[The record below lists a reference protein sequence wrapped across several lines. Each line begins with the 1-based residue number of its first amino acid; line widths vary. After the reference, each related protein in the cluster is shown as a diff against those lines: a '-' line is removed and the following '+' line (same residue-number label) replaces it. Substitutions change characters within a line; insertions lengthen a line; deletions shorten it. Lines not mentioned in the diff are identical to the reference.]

1 MMTKPCCVAGAAAFP
16 SIQCTE
22 KGVRMPDMQEDI
34 HDIRRLAAARCT
46 ATPWLLSLQVSVLWQ
61 RLLGYQQS
69 KGPPSV
75 TYGQQGV
82 RVLPLSGSV
91 QLWISLEKTHEQVS
105 SNPSV
110 MLMLWPAPLLS
121 N

>member
-1 MMTKPCCVAGAAAFP
+1 MTKPCCVAGAAAFP
-16 SIQCTE
+16 PTQCTE
-22 KGVRMPDMQEDI
+22 KGVLMPDMLEDI
-34 HDIRRLAAARCT
+34 HDGRRLAAARCT
-46 ATPWLLSLQVSVLWQ
+46 ATPWLLSLQVSVLRQ

-69 KGPPSV
+69 EGPSSV

-82 RVLPLSGSV
+82 RVLPLSGGV

-105 SNPSV
+105 SDTSV

-121 N
+121 S

>member
-22 KGVRMPDMQEDI
+22 KGVLMPDMQEDI

-46 ATPWLLSLQVSVLWQ
+46 TTPWLLSLQVSVLRQ

-75 TYGQQGV
+75 THGQQGV
-82 RVLPLSGSV
+82 RVLPLSGGV
-91 QLWISLEKTHEQVS
+91 QLWISLEETHEQVS

>member
-1 MMTKPCCVAGAAAFP
+1 MTKSCCVAGTAAFP
-16 SIQCTE
+16 STQWTE
-22 KGVRMPDMQEDI
+22 KGVLMPDMQEDI

-46 ATPWLLSLQVSVLWQ
+46 TTPCLLSLEVSVLRQ
-61 RLLGYQQS
+61 RILGYQQS

-82 RVLPLSGSV
+82 HVLPLPGGV
-91 QLWISLEKTHEQVS
+91 QLWISLEETHDQDS